1 MAEASIREQVKK
13 LIELQTIDAQI
24 YRLKKEKVEQPQLI
38 AELEKRFDEKKVNL
52 KALEDKLKALLVKR
66 KEREL
71 TLATKEEEIRK
82 AQTQMYQLKTNKE
95 YQAKLKEIEGFQAD
109 KSVLE
114 EEILKVFD
122 ELDSL
127 KAQTEQENVHLKE
140 EEVGFL
146 DQKKKIEECI
156 KELEAEL
163 VNLEGKRKQVTP
175 EMDKKILAS
184 YERILK
190 NREGLAL
197 VAVKDYACQ
206 GCFIN
211 VPPQVINEIKMHDRL
226 VICEN
231 CARILYIEDDI

>member
-1 MAEASIREQVKK
+1 LAEVSIREQIKRLVD
-13 LIELQTIDAQI
+13 LQAIDAQI
-24 YRLKKEKVEQPQLI
+24 YRLKKEKGEQPQLI
-38 AELEKRFDEKKVNL
+38 AELEKRFEEKKVNL
-52 KALEDKLKALLVKR
+52 KALEDKLKALMVKR

-71 TLATKEEEIRK
+71 ALAAKEEDIKK

-95 YQAKLKEIEGFQAD
+95 YQAKLKEIEGFGAD

-114 EEILKVFD
+114 EEILKVFE

-127 KAQTEQENVHLKE
+127 KALTEKENSLLKE
-140 EEVGFL
+140 EEVVFL
-146 DQKKKIEECI
+146 AEKKRIEERI
-156 KELEAEL
+156 KEVVSELATLE
-163 VNLEGKRKQVTP
+163 NKRKQIVP
-175 EMDKKILAS
+175 EADKKILAS

-226 VICEN
+226 VICES
-231 CARILYIEDDI
+231 CARILYIEDDV